1 MVIVCNLGKIFM
13 RTLLFRSLKS
23 SKISFHLFEDE
34 FHNDFNFHK
43 PTILDLKPLS
53 LKCLSG
59 SLIKHGIQTDCSLAD
74 GRAPKICKN
83 ENICTSTC
91 YVSTT
96 RSIAHATVQCFPEIR
111 KNPWKQAVLASAHCL
126 SIVFKETG

>member
-1 MVIVCNLGKIFM
+1 M

-59 SLIKHGIQTDCSLAD
+59 SLIKHGIQTDSVRLEVSYLEITDSTRRKCFFDIPCS
-74 GRAPKICKN
+74 
-83 ENICTSTC
+83 
-91 YVSTT
+91 
-96 RSIAHATVQCFPEIR
+96 
-111 KNPWKQAVLASAHCL
+111 
-126 SIVFKETG
+126 

>member
-1 MVIVCNLGKIFM
+1 M

-59 SLIKHGIQTDCSLAD
+59 SLIKHGIQTDSVSDNVAKKHNHNFNNSRNEGVSL
-74 GRAPKICKN
+74 
-83 ENICTSTC
+83 
-91 YVSTT
+91 
-96 RSIAHATVQCFPEIR
+96 
-111 KNPWKQAVLASAHCL
+111 
-126 SIVFKETG
+126 

>member
-1 MVIVCNLGKIFM
+1 M

-59 SLIKHGIQTDCSLAD
+59 SLIKHGIRTDCGIVVNVDQSESESRLRRSPTVWRQ
-74 GRAPKICKN
+74 GRARRHRGR
-83 ENICTSTC
+83 E
-91 YVSTT
+91 
-96 RSIAHATVQCFPEIR
+96 
-111 KNPWKQAVLASAHCL
+111 
-126 SIVFKETG
+126 

>member
-1 MVIVCNLGKIFM
+1 M

-59 SLIKHGIQTDCSLAD
+59 SLIKHGIQTDSFLRDCGEESHGGEMGHG
-74 GRAPKICKN
+74 GRHAPG
-83 ENICTSTC
+83 T
-91 YVSTT
+91 
-96 RSIAHATVQCFPEIR
+96 Q
-111 KNPWKQAVLASAHCL
+111 
-126 SIVFKETG
+126 

>member
-1 MVIVCNLGKIFM
+1 M

-59 SLIKHGIQTDCSLAD
+59 SLLRLRVTRDARITNRFWKFFGKKTQKHRG
-74 GRAPKICKN
+74 
-83 ENICTSTC
+83 
-91 YVSTT
+91 
-96 RSIAHATVQCFPEIR
+96 RSIDVAFPCSDWF
-111 KNPWKQAVLASAHCL
+111 KASR
-126 SIVFKETG
+126 S